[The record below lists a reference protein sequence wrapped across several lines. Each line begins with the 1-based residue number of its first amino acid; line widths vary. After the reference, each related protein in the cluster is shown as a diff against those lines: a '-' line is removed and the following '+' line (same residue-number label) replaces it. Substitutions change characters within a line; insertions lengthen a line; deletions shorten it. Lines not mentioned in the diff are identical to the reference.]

1 MRVKFLTTAALAVA
15 LSAGGAAADGI
26 SHLPLL
32 SDISTDAEAI
42 SPHIPQMGEHWAEP
56 ANLPLGPIY
65 CVIEGH
71 VVCVEYMFLA
81 SQLNDGISW
90 MDMATG
96 METPPITFITME
108 YLPDGVGPIPEPLY
122 QLHLYFA
129 EREVLAEY

>member
-1 MRVKFLTTAALAVA
+1 MRVKFVTTAALAAV

-32 SDISTDAEAI
+32 SDITTEAEAI
-42 SPHIPQMGEHWAEP
+42 SPHVPHMGEHWAAP

-81 SQLNDGISW
+81 SQLEEGTSW
-90 MDMATG
+90 MDLTTG

-108 YLPDGVGPIPEPLY
+108 YLPDGVGPVPEPLY
-122 QLHLYFA
+122 QFHLYFA
-129 EREVLAEY
+129 EREVLAEH